1 MRKRFGILLALSI
14 IILTFFTSF
23 TIVYSFGSMKKL
35 NLGSESLT
43 FRMGFSYPPLK
54 NDKQKKITQYHCQK
68 LDINLIRTGL
78 GWNYIE
84 ANEGTFTWSGFD
96 KRMNFFRD
104 NGIDILLTIDS
115 YGPEWNND
123 LETPKSSTFKNV
135 TAFEVFLRALFNR
148 YKSYNIHK
156 IAFGNE
162 WVSDYQFI
170 GTAEQY
176 VNYSNTVYNIAS
188 EIIPTATFV
197 LGGLATSCLRL
208 AAAYYNYTDSYWSE
222 EDREII
228 TGSDLQ
234 ELLSSEGVLKGIS
247 KVTYVLANST
257 YDELDIHL
265 YDDYESWGIYTTMM
279 KDLVPGKP
287 IIVSEFGGPNIF
299 WEKYSN
305 KKQAVHLNYSISVLN
320 ELDIEEAYYFK
331 LVQSG
336 TSTPQHRKSSLLNNL
351 LTIKPAYYVMQSF
364 TKGDYDSD
372 FRYYTK
378 YSLIPTAFVSTAL
391 IFTLL
396 GIIIKKKIIK
406 RKLRIEKF
414 EKI

>member
-1 MRKRFGILLALSI
+1 MRKRVSILIAINI

-23 TIVYSFGSMKKL
+23 TIVYSFGSMRKV
-35 NLGSESLT
+35 NPESEILS
-43 FRMGFSYPPLK
+43 FRMGLSYPPLK
-54 NDKQKKITQYHCQK
+54 TNNQRKITQYHCQK
-68 LDINLIRTGL
+68 LGIDLIRTGI
-78 GWNYIE
+78 GWSYIE
-84 ANEGTFTWSGFD
+84 LNEGTFSWSGFD

-123 LETPKSSTFKNV
+123 LVTPKSSTFKNV

-170 GTAEQY
+170 GTAEQF
-176 VNYSNTVYNIAS
+176 VNYSNIVYNVAN
-188 EIIPTATFV
+188 EIIPATTFV
-197 LGGLATSCLRL
+197 LGGIATASLRL
-208 AAAYYNYTDSYWSE
+208 AAAYYNYTDFFRSGTE
-222 EDREII
+222 GEII
-228 TGSDLQ
+228 TGSELQ
-234 ELLSSEGVLKGIS
+234 DLLSSQEVLEGVNRVSYI
-247 KVTYVLANST
+247 LANAT

-265 YDDYESWGIYTTMM
+265 YDDYEYWEIYTTMM

-305 KKQAVHLNYSISVLN
+305 KKHSVHLNNSISVLN

-351 LTIKPAYYVMQSF
+351 LTIKPAYYVIQSF
-364 TKGDYDSD
+364 TKGNYDID

-378 YSLIPTAFVSTAL
+378 YSLIPTTIICSA
-391 IFTLL
+391 
-396 GIIIKKKIIK
+396 IIITILSLVIRNQIEK
-406 RKLRIEKF
+406 RKLIN
-414 EKI
+414 ID